1 MKIKVAAI
9 VMALT
14 AAASMKF
21 GQTAHTETDAQTGTV
36 NATDT
41 AQVSFSAET
50 NSTDTEVEAA
60 TDAPQFTV
68 EFELVFETE
77 TETTTETET
86 ESVPEYVTE
95 HEIEF
100 ETTAPTETER
110 AEETTGPA
118 ESEAEPEPP
127 KLTLSVT
134 FEVSAR
140 SEKETD
146 AETTAHVTEAETT
159 APVTETEAAAPET
172 ALPDTVTKAPEA
184 ERIPEAASSS
194 TTAESSSTPAET
206 EAAPDTMTET
216 EPIPEAEFNIDY
228 WISFA
233 RDYAES
239 VGLNL
244 DETAV
249 GCWDDP
255 ITASAKSAYLERD
268 IKNRINRYAK
278 DGSICDVWIWA
289 ESNADGSFDIYI
301 GYA

>member
-1 MKIKVAAI
+1 MKIKIAAI

-14 AAASMKF
+14 AAASMRF

-36 NATDT
+36 KATET

-68 EFELVFETE
+68 EFELVP
-77 TETTTETET
+77 
-86 ESVPEYVTE
+86 ESVTE

-134 FEVSAR
+134 FEVSAG

-146 AETTAHVTEAETT
+146 GETTAHVTEVETT
-159 APVTETEAAAPET
+159 APVTEIETAAPET
-172 ALPDTVTKAPEA
+172 ELPDPVTTALET
-184 ERIPEAASSS
+184 ERIPEAEPSL
-194 TTAESSSTPAET
+194 TTAESSSTSDET
-206 EAAPDTMTET
+206 EAAPETMPET

-233 RDYAES
+233 RDYAQS

-244 DETAV
+244 DRTAV
-249 GCWDDP
+249 GCWDNP

-278 DGSICDVWIWA
+278 DGGIFDVWIWA
-289 ESNADGSFDIYI
+289 EANADGSFDIYI